1 MRRQPITETRGGA
14 TCMQTSI
21 DGKEVAAL
29 YSELR
34 DCLGANNQDQVKR
47 VCRELVRAG
56 RPLSEI
62 LGQAANIPDTV
73 KKLEPLDASSQ
84 QSFLQQLVHLGSSS
98 RNFDRVRPVPE
109 PSDIANTATSSNH
122 ERDDPLLDEAT
133 QRSAPTALE
142 QITPEVAPRISSRA
156 ISFEV
161 ELDPSS
167 GSIDTARPARRALSA
182 RLAVAVVAIIAIGSV
197 GWLLRA
203 RPAVEQVAVKT
214 ASPSENDITAAGD
227 KAVTGAAPAE
237 QLAVATVG
245 SAERTPEITAATPT
259 VVPAASSP
267 AAAPAAQSDLAAPK

>member
-122 ERDDPLLDEAT
+122 ERGDPLLDEAT
-133 QRSAPTALE
+133 QRDRTR
-142 QITPEVAPRISSRA
+142 TDHSR
-156 ISFEV
+156 
-161 ELDPSS
+161 
-167 GSIDTARPARRALSA
+167 
-182 RLAVAVVAIIAIGSV
+182 
-197 GWLLRA
+197 
-203 RPAVEQVAVKT
+203 
-214 ASPSENDITAAGD
+214 
-227 KAVTGAAPAE
+227 
-237 QLAVATVG
+237 G
-245 SAERTPEITAATPT
+245 SAANLEP
-259 VVPAASSP
+259 
-267 AAAPAAQSDLAAPK
+267 SDLL